1 MKTPGLK
8 GLIAFCAI
16 GITLAFTAFSA
27 NAQNLQLTAD
37 SPDRYVVQEGDTLW
51 DISAVFLTEP
61 WRWPELWDVNPEV
74 ADPDLIYPGDVLN
87 LVYVDGRPR
96 IVMDRGDRTT
106 VRLSPQ
112 VRETPLL
119 SPIPAIPR
127 QALSGFLSENRIV
140 DKEEFE
146 SGPYILASTTGNLLM
161 GAGHEVY
168 LRGDLDGVGST
179 YEIFRL
185 GAAYVDSENEE
196 LLGQE
201 AINLGVANIIAEE
214 GDGMSKAL
222 IVSSQEELKAGDRLL
237 PRLGG
242 SIDASYFPKPPEAEL
257 GGSVVG
263 LLNRESRAAQF
274 ESLIIN
280 LGARDGLEVGDLL
293 AIYEAGEMVRD
304 PLTNDRVVLPP
315 TEIGLLLTYRT
326 FEKLSYGVILSLTQP
341 STVGNTVKNP
351 Q

>member
-8 GLIAFCAI
+8 RLIAFCAI
-16 GITLAFTAFSA
+16 GITLVFTALAA
-27 NAQNLQLTAD
+27 NAQNLQLAPN

-51 DISAVFLTEP
+51 DISAVFLAEP
-61 WRWPELWDVNPEV
+61 WRWPEIWAVNPEV

-87 LVYVDGRPR
+87 LIYVDGRPR

-106 VRLSPQ
+106 VKLSPQ

-127 QALSGFLSENRIV
+127 QALAGFLSENRIV
-140 DKEEFE
+140 EREEFE
-146 SGPYILASTTGNLLM
+146 AAPYLLASATGNLLM

-168 LRGDLDGVGST
+168 IRGDIEGPGAT

-185 GAAYVDSENEE
+185 GTAYVDGENDE

-201 AINLGVANIIAEE
+201 AINLGVLNVLSKEE
-214 GDGMSKAL
+214 EDMGKAL
-222 IVSSQEELKAGDRLL
+222 IVSSKEELKAGDRLL
-237 PRLGG
+237 TRVGA
-242 SIDASYFPKPPEAEL
+242 SIDPSFFPAPPETDL
-257 GGSVVG
+257 SGSVIG
-263 LLNRESRAAQF
+263 LLNKENRAAQF

-280 LGARDGLEVGDLL
+280 LGARDGLRVGDLL
-293 AIYEAGEMVRD
+293 AIYQAGESIRD
-304 PLTNDRVVLPP
+304 PLTNERVVLPD
-315 TEIGLLLTYRT
+315 TEIGLMLTYRT

-341 STVGNTVKNP
+341 SSVGNTVKNP

>member
-8 GLIAFCAI
+8 RLIAFCAI
-16 GITLAFTAFSA
+16 GITLILTALTVH
-27 NAQNLQLTAD
+27 AQNLQLAPN

-51 DISAVFLTEP
+51 DISSVFLTEP
-61 WRWPELWDVNPEV
+61 WRWPEIWAVNPDV

-87 LVYVDGRPR
+87 LIYVDGRPR
-96 IVMDRGDRTT
+96 IVMDRGDRAT

-127 QALSGFLSENRIV
+127 QALAGFLSENRMV
-140 DKEEFE
+140 DKESFE
-146 SGPYILASTTGNLLM
+146 SAPYLLASTTGNLLM

-168 LRGDLDGVGST
+168 VRGDVEGAGAS

-185 GAAYVDSENEE
+185 GAAFVDSENDE

-201 AINLGVANIIAEE
+201 AINLGVANILSKER
-214 GDGMSKAL
+214 DDMSKAL

-237 PRLGG
+237 PRQGG
-242 SIDASYFPKPPEAEL
+242 SIEPSFFPRPPETDL
-257 GGSVVG
+257 SGSVIG
-263 LLNRESRAAQF
+263 LFNKENKAAQF
-274 ESLIIN
+274 ETLIFN
-280 LGARDGLEVGDLL
+280 LGTRDGLRAGDLL
-293 AIYEAGEMVRD
+293 AIYEAGESIRD
-304 PLTNDRVVLPP
+304 PLTNERVELPP
-315 TEIGLLLTYRT
+315 TEIGLMLTYRT

-341 STVGNTVKNP
+341 SSVGNTVKSP

>member
-8 GLIAFCAI
+8 RLIAFCAI
-16 GITLAFTAFSA
+16 GITLVFSALPA
-27 NAQNLQLTAD
+27 NAQNLQLAPN

-61 WRWPELWDVNPEV
+61 WRWPEIWAVNPEV

-112 VRETPLL
+112 VRETPLP

-127 QALSGFLSENRIV
+127 QALAGFLSENRIV
-140 DKEEFE
+140 EKEAFE
-146 SGPYILASTTGNLLM
+146 SGPYLLASTTGNLLM

-168 LRGDLDGVGST
+168 VRGDIEGPGAT

-185 GAAYVDSENEE
+185 GAAYVDRETDE

-201 AINLGVANIIAEE
+201 AINIGAATILSE
-214 GDGMSKAL
+214 DSDDMSKAL

-237 PRLGG
+237 SRLGS
-242 SIDASYFPKPPEAEL
+242 SIDPTFFPRPPEAEL
-257 GGSVVG
+257 SGGVIG
-263 LLNRESRAAQF
+263 LLNRENRAAQF
-274 ESLIIN
+274 ESLIID
-280 LGARDGLEVGDLL
+280 LGERDGLQVGDLL
-293 AIYEAGEMVRD
+293 AIYEAGESIRD
-304 PLTNDRVVLPP
+304 PLTNERVVLPD
-315 TEIGLLLTYRT
+315 TEIGLMLTYRT

-341 STVGNTVKNP
+341 ASVGNTVKNP